1 MSQLR
6 LEDYT
11 EAYRSARSAK
21 VDHLALLA
29 RIRRTIEVRR
39 TRRLSSRLSA
49 WIYGIGTST
58 VFAVS
63 LGYAGTYTRSV
74 AGWLQD
80 LAGAPEPFSNVARL
94 AANGTP
100 NQAQPQLT
108 EPSLGVAAG
117 SAAVV
122 DDARQPSAP
131 ATVPSNGTDLTAAE
145 TPREDDHRLREVEP
159 ERVRQAWRG
168 GTTADGSRSG
178 RTRGVAIRDGAL
190 APPQT
195 TETARVNHLSRTE
208 VQSPVVGQLSP
219 YEEALRLQF
228 VERNYAE
235 ALTAWDLYLVGSDR
249 DVLRP
254 DAEYHRAVCLVHLRR
269 YDAARVELSRLA
281 AAGTPAYRSRAA
293 TLLASLREV
302 TAR

>member
-58 VFAVS
+58 VLAVS
-63 LGYAGTYTRSV
+63 LGYAGPYTRSA
-74 AGWLQD
+74 AGWFQD
-80 LAGAPEPFSNVARL
+80 LARAPEPSPNVARL
-94 AANGTP
+94 AANATP
-100 NQAQPQLT
+100 NQAQPTLA
-108 EPSLGVAAG
+108 EPSSLGV
-117 SAAVV
+117 AAVV

-131 ATVPSNGTDLTAAE
+131 ATVPLNGTDLTAAE
-145 TPREDDHRLREVEP
+145 PPREDDHRLREVEP
-159 ERVRQAWRG
+159 ERVRQASRG
-168 GTTADGSRSG
+168 GTTAGGSRSD
-178 RTRGVAIRDGAL
+178 RTRDVAIRDAAL
-190 APPQT
+190 AQPRT
-195 TETARVNHLSRTE
+195 TETAGVNHLSRTE

-219 YEEALRLQF
+219 FEEALRLQF

-254 DAEYHRAVCLVHLRR
+254 DAEYHRAVGLVH
-269 YDAARVELSRLA
+269 
-281 AAGTPAYRSRAA
+281 
-293 TLLASLREV
+293 
-302 TAR
+302 